1 MFCSKCGSPIEE
13 GARFCTAC
21 GAPVEDVQPAPAQ
34 PAAVQQ
40 PAQPEPVQQP
50 VQQPVQP
57 EMAQQTAPV
66 QQPVQPETVQP
77 AAQSATPTQKAPS
90 NINFKKIGIIAGSA
104 VGGIVLL
111 LLLFCLII
119 PKLTYKKENAILF
132 KSDDKLYY
140 LKDVNKPQNAM
151 EIDRLSFDDYVPNN
165 AFTEDGKYIYFFTD
179 YDNENDTSTLCR
191 VKVSKLKKN
200 RSNKQYIEE
209 VAKDVRYFQF
219 VKDDVFYLDDN
230 GKLVMEKKGKSITV
244 AKQVADFCV
253 SEDDNTVYYYTSNG
267 SYENADAEIGYID
280 SSAGKK
286 VVIEDDIDNVYT
298 LTASGMFIFKK
309 NIEEDEETGR
319 TVFDLYIANKKQAKK
334 LAENVSEIIDYNA
347 KTGVV
352 YYDYYSRDLT
362 HYTDYFSFPDGLSE
376 LKEPTKADAFVE
388 VSEADVLDEV
398 FDDSIDAEEK
408 EEFYDDLDYDDDLG
422 YYYTDSWWYD
432 YEFYYDDASGK
443 WYEVDDDKLSEL
455 WDNYNDNES
464 LAYTAESYQE
474 MEYTVDKYKVCLAG
488 FDNDETVLC
497 DSVKNV
503 TGDADSGIIFYN
515 IIPEEWDKV
524 NYASLG
530 DASAYD
536 KIDEIYSDSQLYY
549 QIADGEPQEFEAD
562 ADTVF
567 VEAVDGDKVAIS
579 TYKDEEKEFYYAEI
593 SGDKFS
599 RFELLEDDYES
610 IGGTFKSGNL
620 YYIRFDGEDEGTLYK
635 YNGASSEEVLS
646 DVDGTVA
653 VTKQEEYVYSSKGD
667 LELYNKNGQKK
678 DEIRDVDDYIYIKR
692 DKILYK
698 SDDELYLYKNAKKQR
713 MISSDV
719 DDFVSYARQYGLTD
733 IEDYLY

>member
-34 PAAVQQ
+34 PEAVQQ
-40 PAQPEPVQQP
+40 PVQPEPVQQP
-50 VQQPVQP
+50 AQQPVQP

-66 QQPVQPETVQP
+66 QQADPK
-77 AAQSATPTQKAPS
+77 QKAPS
-90 NINFKKIGIIAGSA
+90 NINFKKIAIIAGSA
-104 VGGIVLL
+104 VGAIVLL

-244 AKQVADFCV
+244 AKEVADFCV
-253 SEDDNTVYYYTSNG
+253 SEDDNTVYYYTGQSG
-267 SYENADAEIGYID
+267 SESADAEIGYID

-298 LTASGMFIFKK
+298 LTASGMFIFRK
-309 NIEEDEETGR
+309 NFEEDEETGR
-319 TVFDLYIANKKQAKK
+319 KTFDLYIANKKQAKK
-334 LAENVSEIIDYNA
+334 LAENVSDIIDYNA

-352 YYDYYSRDLT
+352 YYDYYTRDLT
-362 HYTDYFSFPDGLSE
+362 HYSDYISFPDGLDE

-398 FDDSIDAEEK
+398 FDESIDDEK
-408 EEFYDDLDYDDDLG
+408 KTEFYDDLDYDEELG

-432 YEFYYDDASGK
+432 YEFYYDDASKK
-443 WYEVDDDKLSEL
+443 WYKVDDDKLTEL

-464 LAYTAESYQE
+464 MAYTAENYKE
-474 MEYTVDKYKVCLAG
+474 MEYAVDKYKVCLAG
-488 FDNDETVLC
+488 FENDETVLC
-497 DSVKNV
+497 DSVNHV
-503 TGDADSGIIFYN
+503 MGDAESGILIYN
-515 IIPEEWDKV
+515 DVPDEWDKI

-530 DASAYD
+530 DATAGD
-536 KIDEIYSDSQLYY
+536 KILEIYSNSQLYY

-579 TYKDEEKEFYYAEI
+579 TYKDDEKEFYYAEI

-620 YYIRFDGEDEGTLYK
+620 YYIRFDEEDEGTLYK

-646 DVDGTVA
+646 DVDGSVA

-667 LELYNKNGQKK
+667 LELYNKDGQKK

-733 IEDYLY
+733 IDDYLY

>member
-21 GAPVEDVQPAPAQ
+21 GAPVEEVQPAPVQ
-34 PAAVQQ
+34 PEAVQQ
-40 PAQPEPVQQP
+40 PAQPEVAQP
-50 VQQPVQP
+50 
-57 EMAQQTAPV
+57 AAP
-66 QQPVQPETVQP
+66 VQP
-77 AAQSATPTQKAPS
+77 AASAESVAPVQPAVPKQKTPG
-90 NINFKKIGIIAGSA
+90 NINIKKIAIIAGSA
-104 VGGIVLL
+104 VGGLVLL
-111 LLLFCLII
+111 LLLFCVII
-119 PKLTYKKENAILF
+119 PKLTYKKENAILY
-132 KSDDKLYY
+132 KSDNILYY
-140 LKDVNKPQNAM
+140 LKDINKPQKAI
-151 EIDRLSFDDYVPNN
+151 EIDRLSMDDYVPNN

-179 YDNENDTSTLCR
+179 YDESNDTSTLCR

-200 RSNKQYIEE
+200 KSNKQYIEE
-209 VAKDVRYFQF
+209 VAKDVRYFEF

-244 AKQVADFCV
+244 AKEVSDFCV
-253 SEDDNTVYYYTSNG
+253 SEDDNTVYYYTGNG
-267 SYENADAEIGYID
+267 DYEAADAEIGYID
-280 SSAGKK
+280 SSANKK

-298 LTASGMFIFKK
+298 LTKSGMFIFKK

-319 TVFDLYIANKKQAKK
+319 TVFDLYIANKKQVKK

-352 YYDYYSRDLT
+352 YYDYYSRDLK
-362 HYTDYFSFPDGLSE
+362 HYTDYISFPDGLAE

-408 EEFYDDLDYDDDLG
+408 QEFYDDLDYDEDLG
-422 YYYTDSWWYD
+422 YYYADSWWYD

-443 WYEVDDDKLSEL
+443 WYKVDDDKLSEL
-455 WDNYNDNES
+455 WDNYYDNES
-464 LAYTAESYQE
+464 VAYTAESYQE
-474 MEYTVDKYKVCLAG
+474 MEYTIDKYKVCLAG

-515 IIPEEWDKV
+515 IIPEEWDKI

-536 KIDEIYSDSQLYY
+536 KIDEIYSDKKLYY
-549 QIADGEPQEFEAD
+549 QIADGEPQEFDAEAD
-562 ADTVF
+562 SIY

-579 TYKDEEKEFYYAEI
+579 TVSEEEKEFYYAEI
-593 SGDKFS
+593 SGDSFS
-599 RFELLEDDYES
+599 RFELLDEGYES

-620 YYIRFDGEDEGTLYK
+620 FYISFENDEEGTLYK
-635 YNGASSEEVLS
+635 YDGNKSEEVLS
-646 DVDGTVA
+646 DVDGMVA
-653 VTKQEEYVYSSKGD
+653 VTNQQEYVYSSKGD
-667 LELYNKNGQKK
+667 LELYNKKGEKK

-698 SDDELYLYKNAKKQR
+698 SDDELYLYKNAKKQKL
-713 MISSDV
+713 ISTDV
-719 DDFVSYARQYGLTD
+719 DDYVSYARQYELTD
-733 IEDYLY
+733 IDDYLY

>member
-34 PAAVQQ
+34 PEAVQQ
-40 PAQPEPVQQP
+40 PVQPEPVQQP
-50 VQQPVQP
+50 AQQPVQP
-57 EMAQQTAPV
+57 EMAQQPAPV
-66 QQPVQPETVQP
+66 QQAVPK
-77 AAQSATPTQKAPS
+77 QKAPS
-90 NINFKKIGIIAGSA
+90 NINVKKIAIIAGSA
-104 VGGIVLL
+104 VGAIVLL

-244 AKQVADFCV
+244 AKEVADFCV
-253 SEDDNTVYYYTSNG
+253 SEDDNTVYYYTGQSG
-267 SYENADAEIGYID
+267 SESADAEIGYID

-298 LTASGMFIFKK
+298 LTASGMFIFRK
-309 NIEEDEETGR
+309 NFEEDEETGR
-319 TVFDLYIANKKQAKK
+319 KTFDLYIANKKQAKK
-334 LAENVSEIIDYNA
+334 LAENVSDIIDYNA

-352 YYDYYSRDLT
+352 YYDYYTRDLT
-362 HYTDYFSFPDGLSE
+362 HYSDYISFPDGLDE

-398 FDDSIDAEEK
+398 FDESIDDEK
-408 EEFYDDLDYDDDLG
+408 KTEFYDDLDYDEELG

-432 YEFYYDDASGK
+432 YEFYYDDASKK
-443 WYEVDDDKLSEL
+443 WYKVDDDKLSEL

-464 LAYTAESYQE
+464 MAYTAENYKE
-474 MEYTVDKYKVCLAG
+474 MEYAVDKYKVCLAG
-488 FDNDETVLC
+488 FENDETVLC
-497 DSVKNV
+497 DSVNHV
-503 TGDADSGIIFYN
+503 MGDAESGILIYN
-515 IIPEEWDKV
+515 DVPDEWDKI

-530 DASAYD
+530 DATAGD
-536 KIDEIYSDSQLYY
+536 KILEIYSDSQLYY

-620 YYIRFDGEDEGTLYK
+620 YYIRFDEEDEGTLYK

-646 DVDGTVA
+646 DVDGSVA

-667 LELYNKNGQKK
+667 LELYNKDGQKK

-733 IEDYLY
+733 IDDYLY